1 MSFYIILYHISTSNK
16 FMLYRQCFITYY
28 VENSSEETPQHTEQS
43 ASEQSQPFQ
52 HLMKDFMVVYDINKG
67 RCIYIVIF

>member
-1 MSFYIILYHISTSNK
+1 
-16 FMLYRQCFITYY
+16 MLYKQCFVTYY

-67 RCIYIVIF
+67 RLFTLLYWRFMYTHTVFDS

>member
-1 MSFYIILYHISTSNK
+1 
-16 FMLYRQCFITYY
+16 MLYKQCFVTYY
-28 VENSSEETPQHTEQS
+28 VENSKVETPQDTEQS
-43 ASEQSQPFQ
+43 TSEECQPFQ